1 MSMSPAAAEVALVF
15 GGSGAVGHAV
25 VRALTE
31 AGLRV
36 YFTYHRSAERA
47 AALAAECPASVA
59 VQLDLR
65 RPDEIGA
72 LFDRLNTEGV
82 LPRLFVHCAAV
93 SQPLKLTEITA
104 ADWEEV
110 IAVCC
115 RSALLACQ
123 RLSSRFAQRGG
134 GEVVLIGAL
143 DRGQSLPLPVH
154 FAGAQ
159 GMLGSMAMA
168 LAKELGPQGVRVNL
182 VAVGPLTAGLSQQLP
197 AQALQDF
204 KSFSALRRLGTAE
217 EVARAVAW
225 LGLHNTFMTGRVLAV
240 NGGI

>member
-1 MSMSPAAAEVALVF
+1 MVTSTAAVETALVF
-15 GGSGAVGHAV
+15 GGSGVVGQAI
-25 VRALTE
+25 VRALTD

-47 AALAAECPASVA
+47 AELEAACSGSVA
-59 VQLDLR
+59 VRLDLR
-65 RPDEIGA
+65 QEAEIGA
-72 LFDRLNTEGV
+72 LFERLGREGV

-93 SQPLKLTEITA
+93 SQPVKLTEITA
-104 ADWEEV
+104 EHWEQV
-110 IAVCC
+110 MAVCG
-115 RSALLACQ
+115 RSALVACQ
-123 RLSSRFAQRGG
+123 QLSSRFAQRGG
-134 GEVVLIGAL
+134 GDVVLIGAL

-159 GMLGSMAMA
+159 GMLGSMTMA
-168 LAKELGPQGVRVNL
+168 LAKELGPLGVRVNM
-182 VAVGPLTAGLSQQLP
+182 VAVGPLGSGLSQQLP

-204 KSFSALRRLGTAE
+204 KSFSALRRLGTPE

-225 LGLHNTFMTGRVLAV
+225 LGQHNTFMTGRVLTV